1 MIIDRNREI
10 WIEQIEDRFVIRH
23 GSTSMGCR
31 NRITAANSLADDV
44 HRTFGG
50 FYMHTSKPRRVN
62 MGDN

>member
-10 WIEQIEDRFVIRH
+10 WIEQIEDRFVVRH

-31 NRITAANSLADDV
+31 NRIQAAYNLADDV

-50 FYMHTSKPRRVN
+50 FYMRKSKPRRVN
-62 MGDN
+62 MGAN